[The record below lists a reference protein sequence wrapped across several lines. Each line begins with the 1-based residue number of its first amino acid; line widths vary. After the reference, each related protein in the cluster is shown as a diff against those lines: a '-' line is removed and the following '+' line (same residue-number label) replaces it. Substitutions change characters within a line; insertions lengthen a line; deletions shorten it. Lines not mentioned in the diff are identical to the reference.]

1 MSTPHDDEMLT
12 PEEAARKAKLLK
24 DLRHL
29 EAVAHSR
36 RARGFADIRN
46 PEDRAKMQR
55 FQRIFG
61 KYFPRLLEN
70 ERSAVYVEQSLWDG
84 IFGNPIQTINKST
97 FEADLKR
104 FRAAMQAL
112 ADWPIW
118 GTMVYVGDVPTVS
131 PEFRDSESP
140 LHAAIDIYE
149 TLLVIEDLA
158 DSKKL
163 SQVLAQLEKWARE
176 ASEELQDRRNIN
188 WLAVNAVYHL
198 REHWESENRHENG
211 IESRWDAPR
220 RALNPASPF
229 ADYLRDAF
237 EYFNISGDPLAAFKR
252 WVVVD
257 DAIRERR
264 IAKLK

>member
-1 MSTPHDDEMLT
+1 MGTPDDDEMLT
-12 PEEAARKAKLLK
+12 PDEAARKAKLLK

-36 RARGFADIRN
+36 RARGFADIKN
-46 PEDRAKMQR
+46 PEDAAKMQR
-55 FQRIFG
+55 FQQVFG
-61 KYFPRLLEN
+61 KYFPRLLRN
-70 ERSAVYVEQSLWDG
+70 ERAAVYVEQSLWDG

-104 FRAAMQAL
+104 FRAAVQEL

-118 GTMVYVGDVPTVS
+118 GTMVYVGDIPIVS
-131 PEFRDSESP
+131 PEFRDSENP
-140 LHAAIDIYE
+140 LHAAIEIYE
-149 TLLVIEDLA
+149 LLLVIGDLA
-158 DSKKL
+158 TNKTL
-163 SQVLAQLEKWARE
+163 SQVLDQLANWARE
-176 ASEELQDRRNIN
+176 ASEELPDRRNIN
-188 WLAVNAVYHL
+188 WMAVNAVHHL
-198 REHWESENRHENG
+198 RAHWESENREENG

-237 EYFNISGDPLAAFKR
+237 EFFNISGDPLAAFKR
-252 WVVVD
+252 WVVVED
-257 DAIRERR
+257 SFRERR